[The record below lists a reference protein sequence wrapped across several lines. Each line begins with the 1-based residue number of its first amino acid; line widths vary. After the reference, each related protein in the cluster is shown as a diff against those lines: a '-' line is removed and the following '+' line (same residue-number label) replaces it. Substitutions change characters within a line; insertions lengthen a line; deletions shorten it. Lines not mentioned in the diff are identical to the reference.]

1 MITSFLICWINIHLL
16 SFFFFSFCLAGVL
29 ITIVYYSETFYVVH
43 DLILVC
49 LLSMVLT
56 SLYAWR
62 NMEEKEMSGNVGVML
77 PVLPCVPT
85 VFELIILVIL
95 CMLK

>member
-1 MITSFLICWINIHLL
+1 MI
-16 SFFFFSFCLAGVL
+16 
-29 ITIVYYSETFYVVH
+29 H

-49 LLSMVLT
+49 LLSMGLT

-62 NMEEKEMSGNVGVML
+62 NMEEKEVGGNVGVML
-77 PVLPCVPT
+77 PVLPCVPS